1 MYVTPELA
9 VNAVQRLQQ
18 LHQRCGLS
26 LVAVDEAHCVSECAC
41 PPACLVVLLFQW
53 RMPDVRRAAVS
64 ACMPC
69 CSQGAAPHIA
79 GCTVPL

>member
-26 LVAVDEAHCVSECAC
+26 LVAVDEAHCVSECAW
-41 PPACLVVLLFQW
+41 PPACLSVLLHEAITGELL
-53 RMPDVRRAAVS
+53 PCS
-64 ACMPC
+64 ACL
-69 CSQGAAPHIA
+69 AAAKVPFPGVA
-79 GCTVPL
+79 GCRVPS